1 MEDILRSD
9 RLQSVRK
16 SFSIVVKEIAYSLVY

>member
-9 RLQSVRK
+9 RLQSVGK
-16 SFSIVVKEIAYSLVY
+16 AFSIVVKKIAYSLVY